1 MSEPSIAEDQRDAV
15 RVLAFAAR
23 EFDRVRDLLV
33 RDDEPGEK
41 EVAEAVEA
49 DESADEADRG
59 AARKL
64 LGAIGSVAGT
74 AGRLVTGSVHPRH
87 HDWATTNLEDRI
99 DWWVG
104 RFGTAAAAL
113 AAVPGLGGK
122 VGQLVG
128 VDDVVGASAQIL
140 VVNAVAREMDVT
152 DVGERVAVA
161 GRIVLGH
168 ELDADAVS
176 AALEDPDAQPETDAP
191 GEAPKEKKGPLARV
205 GRTAQLLWRV
215 ARRIQNL
222 RSDLDNRRKGGLFSR
237 ALSNLPVVG
246 ALGGFVSER
255 KGISRAADDARSA
268 FGG

>member
-1 MSEPSIAEDQRDAV
+1 MSEPTIAEDQRDAV
-15 RVLAFAAR
+15 RVLAFAGR

-33 RDDEPGEK
+33 GDDEPGQQQ
-41 EVAEAVEA
+41 VAESVEA
-49 DESADEADRG
+49 DESVDDDERG

-64 LGAIGSVAGT
+64 LGAIGTVAAT
-74 AGRLVTGSVHPRH
+74 AGRVVTGSVHPRH
-87 HDWATTNLEDRI
+87 DDWAATSLDDRI

-122 VGQLVG
+122 VGKLVG
-128 VDDVVGASAQIL
+128 IDDVVGASAQIL
-140 VVNAVAREMDVT
+140 VVNAVAREMGVSDL
-152 DVGERVAVA
+152 GERVAVA

-168 ELDADAVS
+168 ELDPEAVS
-176 AALEDPDAQPETDAP
+176 TALADPDAQPEDDAP
-191 GEAPKEKKGPLARV
+191 GEAPKEKTGPLARV

-215 ARRIQNL
+215 ARRIQSM

-237 ALSNLPVVG
+237 ALSNLPAVG
-246 ALGGFVSER
+246 ALGAFVSER

-268 FGG
+268 FTH